1 MKQRISV
8 AVLLC
13 LIMLNTDRP
22 AQVQP
27 DVEGLSSERLQRL
40 DRVMQSY
47 VDDKQMRVTIL

>member
-13 LIMLNTDRP
+13 LIMLSTDRP